1 MAVYEYKGMDARG
14 KKTQGLVDAD
24 SPKAARQ
31 KLRREGTFVTDIVE
45 GKAGGTVRTAGGGK
59 PKSKASI
66 GGIANIEIDV
76 GKYFQTIGVGDV
88 ANATRQLS
96 ALLGAGIPL
105 VESLAA
111 LSEQVEKENFRIIL
125 REIKTKVN
133 EGSSLGKALGD
144 YPRVFSNLFVN
155 MVRAGEQAGALES
168 VLERLA
174 DYTEAQVELRGKVG
188 AALTYPAVMLL
199 VALGVIGFLLTY
211 VVPKITKVFK
221 DMGSELPTITKV
233 VLWFSHVLSSY
244 WYLVI
249 IGSVIFAWGFRRW
262 YRTESGRLRVD
273 RWMLT
278 MPIFGSMFRLVSI
291 ARFAST
297 LATLMA
303 SGVPLLNA
311 LGIVKNVLTNVVL
324 SNAVADAQE
333 AVREGAAVHQPL
345 KKSGE
350 FPPMVVHMIAV
361 GERTGELASMLE
373 RVSKT
378 YESQVNRR
386 VETLTALLEPLMI
399 LFMGGI
405 VFVIALAVLLPM
417 MQMNQIA
424 GG

>member
-1 MAVYEYKGMDARG
+1 MAVYEYKGLDDKG
-14 KKTQGLVDAD
+14 KKTTGLVDAD

-31 KLRREGTFVTDIVE
+31 KLRKEGTFVTDIVE
-45 GKAGGTVRTAGGGK
+45 GKAGGSARTSG
-59 PKSKASI
+59 KASTKRS
-66 GGIANIEIDV
+66 GGIGSIEIDV
-76 GKYFQTIGVGDV
+76 EKYFVVIGVADV

-96 ALLGAGIPL
+96 ALIGAGIPL
-105 VESLAA
+105 VESLGA
-111 LSEQVEKENFRIIL
+111 LSEQVEKEKFRIIL
-125 REIKTKVN
+125 REVKTKVN

-144 YPRVFSNLFVN
+144 YPKVFSPLFVN

-199 VALGVIGFLLTY
+199 VAFGVIGFLLTY

-221 DMGSELPTITKV
+221 DMGSELPTITKI
-233 VLWFSHVLSSY
+233 VLWISGVLQNY
-244 WYLVI
+244 WYIVILV
-249 IGSVIFAWGFRRW
+249 SIFAAWAFRRW
-262 YRTESGRLRVD
+262 YGTESGRLRVD
-273 RWMLT
+273 RWSLN
-278 MPIFGSMFRLVSI
+278 MPIFGKMFRLVSI

-297 LATLMA
+297 LATLMT
-303 SGVPLLNA
+303 SGVPLLSA
-311 LGIVKNVLTNVVL
+311 LGIVKNVLSNVVL
-324 SNAVADAQE
+324 AGAVADAQE

-361 GERTGELASMLE
+361 GERTGELAAMLE

-417 MQMNQIA
+417 MQMNQVA

>member
-1 MAVYEYKGMDARG
+1 MAVYEYKGLDAKG

-24 SPKAARQ
+24 SPKTARQ
-31 KLRREGTFVTDIVE
+31 KLRKEGTFVTDIVE
-45 GKAGGTVRTAGGGK
+45 GKSGGTVRSSGK
-59 PKSKASI
+59 PKAAKT
-66 GGIANIEIDV
+66 GGIGNIEIDV
-76 GKYFQTIGVGDV
+76 GKYFQIISVGDV

-96 ALLGAGIPL
+96 ALIGAGIPL
-105 VESLAA
+105 VESLGA

-133 EGSSLGKALGD
+133 EGSSLANALGD
-144 YPRVFSNLFVN
+144 YPKVFTSLFVN

-199 VALGVIGFLLTY
+199 VAMGVIGFLLSY

-221 DMGSELPTITKV
+221 DMGSELPTITKI
-233 VLWFSHVLSSY
+233 VLWVSEVLQNY
-244 WYLVI
+244 WWLLLI
-249 IGSVIFAWGFRRW
+249 LMAIFVWGFRRW
-262 YRTESGRLRVD
+262 YRTENGRLRVD
-273 RWMLT
+273 TWALNV
-278 MPIFGSMFRLVSI
+278 PIFGRMFRLVSI

-297 LATLMA
+297 LATLMT
-303 SGVPLLNA
+303 SGVPLLSA
-311 LGIVKNVLTNVVL
+311 LGIVKKVLSNVVL
-324 SNAVADAQE
+324 ADAVAVAQE

-361 GERTGELASMLE
+361 GERTGELAAMLE
-373 RVSKT
+373 RVAKT

>member
-1 MAVYEYKGMDARG
+1 MAVYEYKAMDARG
-14 KKTQGLVDAD
+14 KKLQGLVDAD

-31 KLRREGTFVTDIVE
+31 KLRREGTFVTEIVE
-45 GKAGGTVRTAGGGK
+45 GKAGGTVRSAGG
-59 PKSKASI
+59 ASTAKKT
-66 GGIANIEIDV
+66 GGIGNIEIDLS
-76 GKYFQTIGVGDV
+76 KYLEVIGVADV

-96 ALLGAGIPL
+96 ALIGAGIPL
-105 VESLAA
+105 VEALGA
-111 LSEQVEKENFRIIL
+111 LSEQVDKENFRIIL

-133 EGSSLGKALGD
+133 EGSSLAKALAD
-144 YPRVFSNLFVN
+144 YPRVFSPLFVN

-221 DMGSELPTITKV
+221 DMGNELPTITKV
-233 VLWFSHVLSSY
+233 VLWVSNTLQNY
-244 WYLVI
+244 WWLVI
-249 IGSVIFAWGFRRW
+249 LIGVVSAVLFRRW

-273 RWMLT
+273 AWSLK

-297 LATLMA
+297 LSTLMT
-303 SGVPLLNA
+303 SGVPLLAA
-311 LGIVKNVLTNVVL
+311 LGIVKNVMSNVVL
-324 SNAVADAQE
+324 ANAVADAQE
-333 AVREGAAVHQPL
+333 AVREGSAVHQPL

-361 GERTGELASMLE
+361 GERTGELSSMLE
-373 RVSKT
+373 RVAKT

-417 MQMNQIA
+417 LQMNRIA